1 MKRRICVVTGSRAEY
16 GLLRWVME
24 GIRASVEM
32 ELQLAVTGMHLSAGF
47 GSTYHAIE
55 ADGFRIDQ
63 RIDMQLESDAPAALS
78 RALGVGTIG
87 FGSALEDLAPDIVVV
102 LGDRFEIL
110 AAAAAALL
118 ARIPVAHIHGG
129 EASEGAY
136 DEAIRHAV
144 TKLSHLHFVAADEY
158 RDRVVQLGES
168 PDRVFVVGGL
178 GVDSIR
184 RLDLLGREELEASL
198 GFPLGAKNLLVTFHP
213 ATLEA
218 GAAAGQTAE
227 LLAAL
232 AALTD
237 TRMIFTMPNAD
248 AESSEVWRMID
259 EFVRKHS
266 NARAVASLGQLRYL
280 SCVAHVD
287 GVVGNSSSGLIEAP
301 ALRKGTV
308 NVGDRQRGRLR
319 AGSVIDCAAER
330 SAISA
335 AIARLYSPEFQ
346 RLLPDVRNPYGEGG
360 ASERVVEVLRTHPL
374 EGILKKTFYD
384 LPR

>member
-1 MKRRICVVTGSRAEY
+1 MKRRICIVTGSRAEY

-24 GIRASVEM
+24 GIRDSADL
-32 ELQLAVTGMHLSAGF
+32 ELQLAVTGMHLASGF
-47 GSTYHAIE
+47 GSTYRAIE
-55 ADGFRIDQ
+55 SDGFRIDR
-63 RIDMQLESDAPAALS
+63 RIEMSLESDAPVDLT
-78 RALGVGTIG
+78 RALGAATAG
-87 FGSALEDLAPDIVVV
+87 FGSALEDLDPHVLVV

-110 AAAAAALL
+110 AAASAALL

-144 TKLSHLHFVAADEY
+144 TKMSHLHFVAADEY

-184 RLDLLGREELEASL
+184 RLELLGRDELEASL
-198 GFPLGAKNLLVTFHP
+198 GFPLAAKNLLVTFHP
-213 ATLEA
+213 ATLEE
-218 GAAAGQTAE
+218 GAAAGQMAE

-232 AALTD
+232 AELSD
-237 TRMIFTMPNAD
+237 TRIIFTMPNAD
-248 AESSEVWRMID
+248 AESHGVWRMIGD
-259 EFVRKHS
+259 FVRKNS
-266 NARAVASLGQLRYL
+266 AARAVASLGQLRYL
-280 SCVAHVD
+280 SCIAHVD

-301 ALRKGTV
+301 ALKKGTV
-308 NVGDRQRGRLR
+308 NIGDRQKGRLR

-335 AIARLYSPEFQ
+335 AFARLYSPEFQ
-346 RLLPDVRNPYGEGG
+346 RLLAGVRNPYGEGG
-360 ASERVVEVLRTHPL
+360 ASERVVEVLRSYPL
-374 EGILKKTFYD
+374 EGILKKTFHD